1 MIKQPIFNRVIH
13 RFHCDQPDLYTNRM
27 LLDSVDR
34 LLDLP
39 EIQNRTRGLLYD
51 SCYGEILT
59 SAGNSMSDIEN
70 LPGAN
75 RLITWISEQLLKTS
89 PKSKTLEFTRTWCNK
104 MFKDSEGL
112 VHAHVHPDVPK
123 TDIDFV
129 AIFYLQSTSDYG
141 NLVIVDCDD
150 FNTRLH
156 EYSEDKKIALP
167 CVSGDLIVHDKFTHH
182 GISAVGETPRLI
194 FAFEGVFHG

>member
-1 MIKQPIFNRVIH
+1 MIKQTIFGHPIY
-13 RFHCDQPDLYTNRM
+13 RFHCNQTELYTNRM

-59 SAGNSMSDIEN
+59 SAGNEMSDIEN
-70 LPGAN
+70 LPGAR
-75 RLITWISEQLLKTS
+75 RLVEWITNQLLLTS
-89 PKSKTLEFTRTWCNK
+89 PSSKTVEFTRTWCNK

-112 VHAHVHPDVPK
+112 VHAHIHPDVPK

-129 AIFYLQSTSDYG
+129 AIFYLQSTEEYG
-141 NLVIVDCDD
+141 NLVIVDCND
-150 FNTRLH
+150 FNTRVQ
-156 EYSEDKKIALP
+156 EYPEDKKISLP
-167 CVSGDLIVHDKFTHH
+167 CVSGDLIVHDKFVHH
-182 GISAVGETPRLI
+182 GITAVGKTPRLI
-194 FAFEGVFHG
+194 FAFEGTFHG

>member
-1 MIKQPIFNRVIH
+1 
-13 RFHCDQPDLYTNRM
+13 M

-59 SAGNSMSDIEN
+59 SAGNEMSDIEN
-70 LPGAN
+70 LPGAR
-75 RLITWISEQLLKTS
+75 RLISWITEQLLLTS
-89 PKSKTLEFTRTWCNK
+89 PGANTVEFTRTWCNK
-104 MFKDSEGL
+104 MFKESEGL

-129 AIFYLQSTSDYG
+129 AIFYLQSTADYG

-156 EYSEDKKIALP
+156 EYSEDKKMALP

-182 GISAVGETPRLI
+182 GISVVGKTPRLI
-194 FAFEGVFHG
+194 FAFEGIFHG

>member
-1 MIKQPIFNRVIH
+1 MLKQVIFNHLIYQ
-13 RFHCDQPDLYTNRM
+13 FHCDNRDFYTNRM
-27 LLDSVDR
+27 LLDSIDR

-39 EIQNRTRGLLYD
+39 EIQNRTRGMLYD

-70 LPGAN
+70 LPGAG
-75 RLITWISEQLLKTS
+75 RLVSWIEEQLLLTS
-89 PKSKTLEFTRTWCNK
+89 PGAKSVEFTRTWCNK

-112 VHAHVHPDVPK
+112 VHAHVHPDVPN

-129 AIFYLQSTSDYG
+129 AIFYLQSTAEYG

-150 FNTRLH
+150 FNIRVH
-156 EYSEDKKIALP
+156 AYPEDKKVALK
-167 CVSGDLIVHDKFTHH
+167 CVSGDLVVHDKFTHH